1 MDDGLISWITSFSDG
16 HHHFPMERTLVR
28 GLPYGADGLHPCLV
42 EYSALCKGLHA
53 FAMLYALTRRSPSF
67 FPMGFVCFRWFQA
80 LFGLVTPYSPM
91 HFAPF
96 QRNKHPIQ
104 LINRFS
110 DGPHTIPLG
119 SALAPEH
126 CITQW
131 TNVFFSFPS
140 ITPFTNGLWF
150 LPHGS
155 DRAFHG
161 LR

>member
-1 MDDGLISWITSFSDG
+1 
-16 HHHFPMERTLVR
+16 MERTLVR

-110 DGPHTIPLG
+110 DGPHTIPIG
-119 SALAPEH
+119 SALAPETALFGCLSH
-126 CITQW
+126 PCQVGFLPFPLYYAMDQCIF
-131 TNVFFSFPS
+131 FFSEHYALYEWIVVSAP
-140 ITPFTNGLWF
+140 
-150 LPHGS
+150 
-155 DRAFHG
+155 RE
-161 LR
+161 